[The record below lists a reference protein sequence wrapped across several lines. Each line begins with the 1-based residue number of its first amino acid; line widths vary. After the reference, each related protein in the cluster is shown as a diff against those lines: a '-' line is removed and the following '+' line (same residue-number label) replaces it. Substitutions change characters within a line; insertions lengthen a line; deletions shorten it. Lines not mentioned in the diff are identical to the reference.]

1 MMTLSSS
8 DTVCPEKRLLVYC
21 ARTRM
26 ELAIAEKIRALVA
39 RPLDW
44 DYLFSEAAE
53 NSLTPLLARNLS
65 VSAAEIVPPDQMKR
79 LTEATRANT
88 ARCLILTAE
97 LIKIMDLFQ
106 SEGIPAIPYK
116 GPVIAAQAYGDVTLR
131 EFEDLDIVLRQR
143 DMAKA
148 NDIVTS
154 IGYAPKFPWI
164 LSPGAA
170 ASLVP
175 GEYNYREKSHR
186 MMVELHTEV
195 TLRHFPVP
203 PDLDD
208 LARRLVPVAL
218 SGHEVRTFAPEDVLP
233 ILCIHGSKDFWE
245 RISWVADIAELV
257 QAYPQLDWD
266 VVLRRAESW
275 GAQRMLHLGLALAAG
290 LLDASPPEEILS
302 RVRGDRVAASVASE
316 VIQRFLRREERRFD
330 AAGRFR
336 FRRRMVQGVLAGW
349 RYSIRLAVIPA
360 EEDWLMVRLPRP
372 LAPLYVALRPLRLL
386 RKYGLSGGR
395 VAGPPA

>member
-1 MMTLSSS
+1 
-8 DTVCPEKRLLVYC
+8 
-21 ARTRM
+21 M
-26 ELAIAEKIRALVA
+26 EPAIAEKVRALVA

-44 DYLFSEAAE
+44 NYLFSEAAE

-65 VSAAEIVPPDQMKR
+65 VSAATVVPPDRMKR

-116 GPVIAAQAYGDVTLR
+116 GPVIAAQAYGDITLR

-148 NDIVTS
+148 NDIVTKL
-154 IGYAPKFPWI
+154 GYRPKFPWI
-164 LSPGAA
+164 LSPGAVS
-170 ASLVP
+170 SLVP
-175 GEYNYREKSHR
+175 GEYNYREESRR
-186 MMVELHTEV
+186 MMVELHTEE

-203 PDLDD
+203 PDIDELT
-208 LARRLVPVAL
+208 RRLVSVAL
-218 SGHEVRTFAPEDVLP
+218 SGHEVRTFAPEDALP

-245 RISWVADIAELV
+245 RISWIADIAELV

-266 VVLRRAESW
+266 MVVSRGESW
-275 GAQRMLHLGLALAAG
+275 HARRMLHLGLALAAR

-316 VIQRFLRREERRFD
+316 VIQRLLRREQRRFD

-336 FRRRMVQGVLAGW
+336 FRRRMVQGALAGW

-386 RKYGLSGGR
+386 RKYGLSSGG
-395 VAGPPA
+395 AEGPPA

>member
-1 MMTLSSS
+1 
-8 DTVCPEKRLLVYC
+8 
-21 ARTRM
+21 M

>member
-1 MMTLSSS
+1 
-8 DTVCPEKRLLVYC
+8 
-21 ARTRM
+21 M
-26 ELAIAEKIRALVA
+26 EPAIAEKVRALVA

-44 DYLFSEAAE
+44 DYLLSEAAE
-53 NSLTPLLARNLS
+53 NSLTPLLARNLP
-65 VSAAEIVPPDQMKR
+65 VSAAETVPPDRMKR

-97 LIKIMDLFQ
+97 LIKIMDLFR

-154 IGYAPKFPWI
+154 LGYAPKFPWI

-245 RISWVADIAELV
+245 RISWIADIAELV

-275 GAQRMLHLGLALAAG
+275 HAQRMLHLGLALAAG
-290 LLDASPPEEILS
+290 LLDASLPEKILS
-302 RVRGDRVAASVASE
+302 RVREDRVATSVASE
-316 VIQRFLRREERRFD
+316 VIQRLLRREERRFD

-336 FRRRMVQGVLAGW
+336 FRRRMVQGALAGW

-395 VAGPPA
+395 TEGPPA